1 MTCGDVCS
9 SPNLRQGWTQV
20 AFIPPTDSMFL
31 LAESREHPMHVGGLQ
46 LIVPPEGSGPEFV
59 REMVESFRARD
70 DVSELFRRRPAD
82 PVGTV
87 GQTWWTVDD
96 EIDFDYHV
104 RHSAVPGPGRIR
116 ELLQLTSRWH
126 GSLLDRHR
134 PLWETHIVEGL
145 QDGRVAIYSKIHH
158 AMVDGVSA
166 LRLLQRSFN
175 EDPNARD
182 CVPPWLLPQR
192 TSARGSGD
200 LVPAS
205 RLPDPLGVLR
215 TASDVVGDMAGLVPA
230 GLKVARQVFRDGD
243 VTLPRA
249 PKTILNGPVG
259 GARRFAAQSW
269 ELERIRQVAKSSATT
284 LNDVVLAMVSGA
296 LREYLLEQN
305 ALPDEPMTAMIP
317 VSLALRE
324 DSAGEAEKSSGGGN
338 KVGAIVVNLATDRAH
353 GATRLE
359 EIAYSS
365 KQAKKILNDLTPV
378 QILAFSAVQMA
389 PLAFAPVPGFV
400 KHTRPPFNVI
410 VSNVPGPKKDVY
422 FNGARLDGMYPVSI
436 VMDGQALNITL
447 TSRAGFLDFG
457 LIGCRTSLPSLQRL
471 LQHLEDALAE
481 LERSWG

>member
-1 MTCGDVCS
+1 M
-9 SPNLRQGWTQV
+9 
-20 AFIPPTDSMFL
+20 AFIPPNDSMFL

-46 LIVPPEGSGPEFV
+46 LLVPPEDAGPEFV
-59 REMVESFRARD
+59 RDMIATFRSEER
-70 DVSELFRRRPAD
+70 VSSLFRKRPAD

-87 GQTWWTVDD
+87 GQTWWTVD
-96 EIDFDYHV
+96 EAIDFDYHV

-134 PLWETHIVEGL
+134 PLWECHVVEGL
-145 QDGRVAIYSKIHH
+145 ADGRIAVYSKIHH

-166 LRLLQRSFN
+166 LRLMQRSYS
-175 EDPNARD
+175 EDPGARD
-182 CVPPWLLPQR
+182 CVPPWMLPSR
-192 TSARGSGD
+192 TGDASGTE
-200 LVPAS
+200 LVRPPTG
-205 RLPDPLGVLR
+205 LPDPMRAVRAATGVAGEL
-215 TASDVVGDMAGLVPA
+215 AGLVPA

-243 VTLPRA
+243 ITLPRA

-269 ELERIRQVAKSSATT
+269 ELARIRQVAKSSATT

-305 ALPDEPMTAMIP
+305 ALPDEPMTAMVP

-324 DSAGEAEKSSGGGN
+324 DSAGTVEGKNQDGGN

-365 KQAKKILNDLTPV
+365 KQAKKILGDLTPG

-389 PLAFAPVPGFV
+389 PLALAPVPGFV
-400 KHTRPPFNVI
+400 KYTRPPFNVI
-410 VSNVPGPKKDVY
+410 VSNVPGPKNDVY
-422 FNGARLDGMYPVSI
+422 FNGAKLDGLYPVSI
-436 VMDGQALNITL
+436 VLDGQALNITL
-447 TSRAGFLDFG
+447 NSRAGYLDFG
-457 LIGCRTSLPSLQRL
+457 LIGCRTSLPHLQRL